1 MKFINSRLFLPAA
14 IAVLVAAC
22 GGGGGGDSSD
32 GPVPPTSSP
41 TVTPGSS
48 KTMIVTGAIDGFGSV
63 IVNGVRYDT
72 SRAEVRVEDRP
83 ATLADLRVGHVV
95 RVEAQVDDKG
105 AASARLIEQHRLLQG
120 SVQAVDVAAGTVTV
134 AGQVV
139 RVDDDTSFDDSIARA
154 SLAGIAVG
162 DRVEVHGF
170 SSSNGQARA
179 TRIEKP
185 ASGDLEIEAKGLVS
199 ALDAAT
205 RRFKVGTLSVDYSTA
220 TLEGFGSAGLRDG
233 DLVEVK
239 GRELL
244 ADGTLK
250 ASRVHKEDD
259 GVDGQ
264 GGTEAEV
271 EGLVTRFAS
280 ASDFDVAGQKVA
292 TTAATTYLGGTA
304 ADLKLDVKVE
314 AEGKLDSAG
323 TLVAAKVVFKR
334 SASIKLAARVES
346 VDAAAGTLK
355 ALGLTIVVDAATRKE
370 DKERKDQFFALD
382 SLRTGD
388 WVDVRGYADPAGS
401 GRVIATRLERD
412 DPEDSSEIKGK
423 AEALQSPRFKIAGV
437 GIETTPATRFEDGDR
452 DISSATFFAQA
463 SGLVVDARGAWD
475 GSSLAASRVEIDRE
489 EGGPTAPPVTTPPPV
504 TPPVTPPP
512 VTPPPVT
519 PPPVTPPPVTPPP
532 VTPPPAAIDGAA
544 LFNSRCSGCH
554 GPINAIRQ
562 MPVSNRT
569 ALGIQRA
576 IDANKGGMSF
586 LSTLT
591 AAEVQAIAD
600 AIKAANP

>member
-1 MKFINSRLFLPAA
+1 MKFINSRLILPAA
-14 IAVLVAAC
+14 MAVLVAAC
-22 GGGGGGDSSD
+22 GGGGGSGDSSD
-32 GPVPPTSSP
+32 GPVPPSSSP
-41 TVTPGSS
+41 TVTPGSTS
-48 KTMIVTGAIDGFGSV
+48 AVIVTGAIDGFGSV

-95 RVEAQVDDKG
+95 RVEAQVDEKG

-120 SVQAVDVAAGTVTV
+120 TVQAVDVAAGTVTV

-154 SLAGIAVG
+154 SLAGISVG

-199 ALDAAT
+199 ALDAAA

-233 DLVEVK
+233 DFVEVK

-250 ASRVHKEDD
+250 ALRVHKEDD

-280 ASDFDVAGQKVA
+280 ASDFDVAGQKV
-292 TTAATTYLGGTA
+292 TTTTATTYVGGSA

-346 VDAAAGTLK
+346 VDATAGTLK

-412 DPEDSSEIKGK
+412 DPEDSSEIHGK

-437 GIETTPATRFEDGDR
+437 GIETTPATRFEDGDA

-463 SGLVVDARGAWD
+463 NGLVVDARGAWD
-475 GSSLAASRVEIDRE
+475 GSSLTASRVEIDRD
-489 EGGPTAPPVTTPPPV
+489 EGAPTVPPVTTPPPV

-532 VTPPPAAIDGAA
+532 AAIDGAA
-544 LFNSRCSGCH
+544 LFAARCSGCH

-576 IDANKGGMSF
+576 IDANRGGMSF